1 MDEGIFFFL
10 TFFGFLAAIILVPT
24 LARERTKRSAHE
36 LVSQAMSR
44 GQQLDPT
51 LVQQLTQN
59 LLEEGNRARKT
70 LGSAVVLL
78 ALAGGFVAAGY
89 VIDGLDPGGDIATVR
104 DEKGGVDLEHVG
116 RQPLDANNGMGC
128 CRPRHVLPQAQ
139 LEIPIGSHR
148 A

>member
-24 LARERTKRSAHE
+24 LARERTKRSAHD

-44 GQQLDPT
+44 GQQLDPN

-89 VIDGLDPGGDIATVR
+89 VIDGVDPGGDGQHAMWIPAVILGSVGVAFLLLSIIDYATKR
-104 DEKGGVDLEHVG
+104 RSPG
-116 RQPLDANNGMGC
+116 
-128 CRPRHVLPQAQ
+128 
-139 LEIPIGSHR
+139 
-148 A
+148 